1 MPETQCSTS
10 SASAIRDTTTEETLD
25 SKRYRKSVHNMAKL
39 HESRKIEKVD
49 KIKHKKAK
57 NYTKK
62 QLFEFLQENKELL
75 VGFEKRTQKPK
86 KNMKITL
93 TCKGVCARNG

>member
-1 MPETQCSTS
+1 
-10 SASAIRDTTTEETLD
+10 
-25 SKRYRKSVHNMAKL
+25 MAKL

-57 NYTKK
+57 NYTMK
-62 QLFEFLQENKELL
+62 QLFEFLQENKELS

-86 KNMKITL
+86 KILKHVKELRVIAK
-93 TCKGVCARNG
+93 CKAYRPRWSQKKSWF

>member
-1 MPETQCSTS
+1 
-10 SASAIRDTTTEETLD
+10 
-25 SKRYRKSVHNMAKL
+25 MAKL

-62 QLFEFLQENKELL
+62 QLFELQENKELS
-75 VGFEKRTQKPK
+75 VGFES
-86 KNMKITL
+86 
-93 TCKGVCARNG
+93 